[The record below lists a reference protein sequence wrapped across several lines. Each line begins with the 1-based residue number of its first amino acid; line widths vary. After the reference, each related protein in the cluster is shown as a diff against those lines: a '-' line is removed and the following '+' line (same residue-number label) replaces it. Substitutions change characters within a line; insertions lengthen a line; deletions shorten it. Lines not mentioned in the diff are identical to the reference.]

1 MKEGGAR
8 DMATT
13 PKTIRVTETTGLP
26 ELLDDAAEGPV
37 ILERDGQRF
46 RLSRDEEIAYDPD
59 PRLVRATLATT
70 AGSWADLDV
79 DRVIEELYDA
89 REVGS
94 RPLDRP

>member
-1 MKEGGAR
+1 
-8 DMATT
+8 MATT
-13 PKTIRVTETTGLP
+13 HKTVRVTEQTDLP
-26 ELLDDAAEGPV
+26 ELLDDAAKGPV

-46 RLSRDEEIAYDPD
+46 RLSRDEDIAYEPN
-59 PRLVRATLATT
+59 PQLVRQTLAAT

-89 REVGS
+89 RRAGS

>member
-13 PKTIRVTETTGLP
+13 PKTIRVTEQTNLP
-26 ELLDDAAEGPV
+26 EILDDAAEGPV

-46 RLSRDEEIAYDPD
+46 RLGRDEDIAYDPD
-59 PRLVRATLATT
+59 PRLVRSTLAAT

-79 DRVIEELYDA
+79 DHLIEELYDA
-89 REVGS
+89 RQAGS